1 MPLQPYH
8 KFKNSKGIEFEIL
21 FRKPDKRNG
30 ECDGVCY
37 KEDDDSKGKI
47 FIRPG
52 MSAKRELNTI
62 IHEILHAFYWDKS
75 EYDVDRCASV
85 ISNYL
90 SKSGWR
96 KLGKQNFPK
105 KK

>member
-1 MPLQPYH
+1 MPLQPSH
-8 KFKNSKGIEFEIL
+8 KFKNSKGVEFEIL

-30 ECDGVCY
+30 ECDGLCY
-37 KEDDDSKGKI
+37 GGGPDPGKI
-47 FIRPG
+47 FIKPG
-52 MSAKRELNTI
+52 MSAKRELNTVV
-62 IHEILHAFYWDKS
+62 HEILHAFFWDKS
-75 EYDVDRCASV
+75 EHDVDRCASV

-96 KLGKQNFPK
+96 KLGTQNFPK